1 MKTVTMICVMAMVC
15 FSISGIAQAVRPALP
30 PRVSVEPFVGI
41 SFTPDSLDLGT
52 VSPVGFKNLSAK
64 LQARIVANCSHQV
77 EVSFM
82 PFKSKGHDATISP
95 KHTTVEINGVEIPVA
110 GSGVAIFRSAKP
122 TPPGG
127 VEVPVDIKFSAR
139 SLILYPAGQYKGSL
153 VFTVM
158 TKQ

>member
-1 MKTVTMICVMAMVC
+1 MKKVTMICVTAIVC
-15 FSISGIAQAVRPALP
+15 FSISGMVQAVHPAMP
-30 PRVSVEPFVGI
+30 PNVSAEPFVGI

-52 VSPVGFKNLSAK
+52 VSPVGFKNLPAK

-77 EVSFM
+77 EASFE
-82 PFKSKGHDATISP
+82 PFKSKNHNATISP
-95 KHTTVEINGVEIPVA
+95 KHTTVEVNGVEIPVA

-153 VFTVM
+153 VFTIM
-158 TKQ
+158 AKQ